1 MTYPVIRSP
10 LPHPASGRNPHHA
23 SVLAALILISGVASA
38 QPSARKDVRF
48 CAGGDV
54 SLGTNLDTTWSVN
67 RFDGNTRVRALPDPR
82 ELLAPLSPLV
92 SDAGLLLLNVE
103 GAIGDGPAPRKCARG
118 STLCYALRQQ
128 PAVAAA
134 LRHVNDSGVV
144 VGNVANNHAHDAGA
158 AGLLETRRWLAQAGV
173 LATGADT
180 LATPVPVGDGDTVAV
195 LGFSPWSI
203 AGVTDL
209 DAVRRHVTRAA
220 ERYGRVI
227 VTMHIGAEGATARH
241 TPDQVEHFAGENRG
255 NSVAFAR
262 AAVEGGASLVI
273 GSGPHVL
280 RAIEWNGRSLIA
292 HSLGNLVTYGP
303 FNHSGYNDHGA
314 LLCATLSPD
323 GSVRDAVLRS
333 TTQRAPGYVQA
344 DPANLGARDVAEL
357 SRQDFPA
364 TGAEISPSGEIKP
377 RPR

>member
-333 TTQRAPGYVQA
+333 TVQRAPGYVQA